1 MPFTYI
7 VRCRDGTFYVGSTF
21 DLDRR
26 LTEHNAG
33 FGAAYTRPRR
43 SVRLVWAAEF
53 ERVEDAF
60 KVEKQVQGW
69 GRRKREALIEGR
81 IELLPGLARGRTGR
95 RDQVGE

>member
-43 SVRLVWAAEF
+43 PVRLVWAAEF

-81 IELLPGLARGRTGR
+81 IELLPGLSRGRTGR
-95 RDQVGE
+95 RDQVRE